1 MDEQIFPYLLSSSNH
16 NFSYK
21 GSSFKW
27 HGAKFPSGC
36 SRIVVRKQCGV
47 MNSYTIETSFAGRD
61 IGPEAGLH
69 FNARDWLQL
78 GEDFGTTI
86 DQLLHPS
93 THDTARSVLEKMTPP
108 RNVVDVEEGSSSTV
122 TKKKKKK
129 TKKMK
134 SRPKTANK

>member
-1 MDEQIFPYLLSSSNH
+1 
-16 NFSYK
+16 
-21 GSSFKW
+21 
-27 HGAKFPSGC
+27 
-36 SRIVVRKQCGV
+36 